1 MKEFDKIIRNKMQK
15 AEAPYPSDMWQRI
28 QQNLPEKKRKTYPV
42 WLYFS
47 VILLT
52 VSGLGLWAGSQW
64 WSGKSSAQP
73 VKQTAVSTEKET
85 LASAGEYMV
94 SDVQF
99 ENESAVQKGKVLNAT
114 SVTGS
119 SFQSQT
125 FSQVS
130 NNGRS
135 MNNMPGQTSIARTNN
150 NEDLKEVDSKQ
161 NQMSEPT
168 ALDQLSNGTML
179 DEINGAQRLTRRGE
193 RLNTSTIPS
202 FLRVFGT
209 DQSDVIE
216 DINSSMKKHSALQCP
231 SFVRKDNLTFFEL
244 YFSNDYAIKALKEKN
259 GEGSGYRSLREKT
272 ESPYLS
278 YSAGFRIGIGWDNG
292 VAFKTGLNYSN
303 INEKFT
309 YTDPNSVQIQTITTV
324 KYIYDDQFNIID
336 SIKTTENVEIPGT
349 NTVTHYNKIALF
361 DIPLLVQYT
370 IPGKRRLSYSLVMGP
385 LVNLSLSQ
393 SGKILDP
400 NSNKLV
406 KLEEAEIYKNNIGL
420 SFYGGLG
427 INYQLTK
434 KVQMSIEPNFRWMP
448 GSITRVTH
456 PVEQSYFLAN
466 VAAAIRY
473 KI

>member
-1 MKEFDKIIRNKMQK
+1 MKEFDKIIRSKMHK

-42 WLYFS
+42 WLYFM
-47 VILLT
+47 VLLFAI
-52 VSGLGLWAGSQW
+52 SGLGLWARSQW
-64 WSGKSSAQP
+64 WGSSTNDQPESTKTQISDNDPLAMQGKAENSQNLNNNGFL
-73 VKQTAVSTEKET
+73 STESQPIANNAKVEAGLTLEGNGSKSNPSQPNKTAKTNINNFADKYNANAAADGATRINPNET
-85 LASAGEYMV
+85 
-94 SDVQF
+94 
-99 ENESAVQKGKVLNAT
+99 T
-114 SVTGS
+114 TS
-119 SFQSQT
+119 SF
-125 FSQVS
+125 
-130 NNGRS
+130 
-135 MNNMPGQTSIARTNN
+135 PSIFA
-150 NEDLKEVDSKQ
+150 E
-161 NQMSEPT
+161 
-168 ALDQLSNGTML
+168 A

-193 RLNTSTIPS
+193 RINTTNIPS

-216 DINSSMKKHSALQCP
+216 EINSSMKKHSALQCP
-231 SFVRKDNLTFFEL
+231 SFVRKDNVTFFEL
-244 YFSNDYAIKALKEKN
+244 YFSNDYAIKSLQEKN
-259 GEGSGYRSLREKT
+259 AEGSGYRALREKT

-278 YSAGFRIGIGWDNG
+278 YSAGFRIGMGWNNG
-292 VAFKTGLNYSN
+292 LAFKTGFNYSN
-303 INEKFT
+303 INEKFS

-349 NTVTHYNKIALF
+349 NTVTHYNKIALY

-370 IPGKRRLSYSLVMGP
+370 IPGKRRLSYSLIVGP
-385 LVNLSLSQ
+385 LVNLSLVQ

-400 NSNKLV
+400 YSNKLV

-434 KVQMSIEPNFRWMP
+434 NVQMAIEPNFRWMP
-448 GSITRVTH
+448 GSITKVTH
-456 PVEQSYFLAN
+456 PVDQSYFLAN

>member
-1 MKEFDKIIRNKMQK
+1 MKEFDKIIRSKMQK

-42 WLYFS
+42 WLYFMVLLF
-47 VILLT
+47 VI
-52 VSGLGLWAGSQW
+52 SGLGLWAGSQW
-64 WSGKSSAQP
+64 WGSSTTDQPEATNKQSADSSPIASQGGTTHNLNPTTDGSETTESQARASKAKVESSLTVAGKASKSNPSQKSKATLNTINNVADNSNSGATPDGTSQIN
-73 VKQTAVSTEKET
+73 STE
-85 LASAGEYMV
+85 
-94 SDVQF
+94 
-99 ENESAVQKGKVLNAT
+99 AVT
-114 SVTGS
+114 S
-119 SFQSQT
+119 SFPS
-125 FSQVS
+125 F
-130 NNGRS
+130 
-135 MNNMPGQTSIARTNN
+135 IA
-150 NEDLKEVDSKQ
+150 E
-161 NQMSEPT
+161 
-168 ALDQLSNGTML
+168 A

-193 RLNTSTIPS
+193 RINTTTIPS

-216 DINSSMKKHSALQCP
+216 EINSSMKKHSALQCP
-231 SFVRKDNLTFFEL
+231 SFVRKDNVTFFEL
-244 YFSNDYAIKALKEKN
+244 YFSNDYAIKSLHEKN
-259 GEGSGYRSLREKT
+259 AEGSGYRALREKT

-278 YSAGFRIGIGWDNG
+278 YSAGFRIGMGWNNG
-292 VAFKTGLNYSN
+292 LAFKTGFNYSN
-303 INEKFT
+303 INEKFS

-349 NTVTHYNKIALF
+349 NTVTHYNKIALY

-370 IPGKRRLSYSLVMGP
+370 IPGKRRLSYSLVVGP
-385 LVNLSLSQ
+385 LVNLSLVQ

-400 NSNKLV
+400 YSNKLV
-406 KLEEAEIYKNNIGL
+406 KLQEAEIYKNNIGL

-434 KVQMSIEPNFRWMP
+434 NVQMSIEPNFRWMP
-448 GSITRVTH
+448 GSITKVTH
-456 PVEQSYFLAN
+456 PVDQSYFLAN

>member
-1 MKEFDKIIRNKMQK
+1 MKEFDKIIRSKMQK

-42 WLYFS
+42 WLYLM
-47 VILLT
+47 VLLFAI
-52 VSGLGLWAGSQW
+52 SGLGLWAGSQW
-64 WSGKSSAQP
+64 WGSQPNKQPDTSKSLISGESPLAVNNLPHDDSIGEPSVSGSKFTTADVNPSSDESNKQLSEKMYAKSTFKTIHKSVASF
-73 VKQTAVSTEKET
+73 KGDAVSGSNKA
-85 LASAGEYMV
+85 AS
-94 SDVQF
+94 SDPNSATQ
-99 ENESAVQKGKVLNAT
+99 NEISKLDVW
-114 SVTGS
+114 
-119 SFQSQT
+119 
-125 FSQVS
+125 
-130 NNGRS
+130 S
-135 MNNMPGQTSIARTNN
+135 MAA
-150 NEDLKEVDSKQ
+150 D
-161 NQMSEPT
+161 
-168 ALDQLSNGTML
+168 A

-193 RLNTSTIPS
+193 RINTTTIPS

-216 DINSSMKKHSALQCP
+216 EINSSMKKHSALQCP
-231 SFVRKDNLTFFEL
+231 SFVRKDNVTFLEL
-244 YFSNDYAIKALKEKN
+244 YFSNDYAIKSLQEKN
-259 GEGSGYRSLREKT
+259 AEGAGYRALRERT

-278 YSAGFRIGIGWDNG
+278 YSAGFRIGMGWNNG
-292 VAFKTGLNYSN
+292 VAFKTGFNYSN
-303 INEKFT
+303 INEKFS
-309 YTDPNSVQIQTITTV
+309 YTDPNSVQIKTITTV

-349 NTVTHYNKIALF
+349 NTVTQYNKITLY

-370 IPGKRRLSYSLVMGP
+370 IPGKRRLSYSLVLGP
-385 LVNLSLSQ
+385 LVNLSLTQ

-400 NSNKLV
+400 YSNKLV

-434 KVQMSIEPNFRWMP
+434 NVQMSIEPNFRWMP
-448 GSITRVTH
+448 GSLTKVTH
-456 PVEQSYFLAN
+456 PVDQSYFLAN